1 MITRRV
7 SIISL
12 ILLVCTSCFGQKVIL
27 LTKQGGVYT
36 IPCTING
43 IKRSLVFDTG
53 ASTVTISMQ
62 LAELLYSSGKLNET
76 DIKGYGKSQTA
87 SGHIV
92 DNMAVIL
99 RDIEI
104 AGLHLKN
111 VDAVVISGQ
120 NVPLLLGLSAIEK
133 LGEVT
138 LSGNKLLVNSKI
150 KSNSDL
156 LSYRDEIDSYI
167 SKEIYEEAIRLLK
180 IIEAQDALEEDD
192 LRNLIICYCGLHD
205 DNKMLIYCQQWM
217 GIYKDVNAV
226 HEAEVC
232 YYMALAYKG
241 LKSHYEADKWFSQAI
256 RLIGG
261 TKAIDDTNRY
271 DAYTLSHYY
280 NQKALNYLEGKAY
293 DYCAEAFD
301 IATQYRIKYL
311 GAKIE
316 DIFYGNLKDE
326 RVGIWLESI
335 SKLNALF
342 LNNEEKSRH
351 YAVMA
356 ALCGNHEA
364 IDVCKHF
371 GLNYSPIKK

>member
-7 SIISL
+7 SIICL
-12 ILLVCTSCFGQKVIL
+12 ILLVCTSCFGQKAIL

-156 LSYRDEIDSYI
+156 NTFRAKIEQFIESD
-167 SKEIYEEAIRLLK
+167 KYEDAIRLLK
-180 IIEAQDALEEDD
+180 TIEAQDALDEID
-192 LRNLIICYCGLHD
+192 LRNLTLCYCCLA
-205 DNKMLIYCQQWM
+205 DNNKTLIYCQQWM
-217 GIYKDVNAV
+217 GLYKDSDVL

-241 LKSHYEADKWFSQAI
+241 LKSHYDADKWFAHSI
-256 RLIGG
+256 RLVGG
-261 TKAIDDTNRY
+261 TKSVNETNED
-271 DAYTLSHYY
+271 DAYTLSRYY

-301 IATQYRIKYL
+301 IAVQYRIKYL
-311 GAKIE
+311 GATIE
-316 DIFYGNLKDE
+316 DIFTGKLKDE
-326 RVGIWLESI
+326 RIGIWLESI
-335 SKLNALF
+335 SKIYAVF
-342 LNNEEKSRH
+342 LNNEEASEH

-356 ALCGNHEA
+356 ALCGNQEA